1 MHNVDYV
8 SRAQFDYFLYS
19 FASAIPL
26 FYAKKRYGNKKI

>member
-19 FASAIPL
+19 FASAIP